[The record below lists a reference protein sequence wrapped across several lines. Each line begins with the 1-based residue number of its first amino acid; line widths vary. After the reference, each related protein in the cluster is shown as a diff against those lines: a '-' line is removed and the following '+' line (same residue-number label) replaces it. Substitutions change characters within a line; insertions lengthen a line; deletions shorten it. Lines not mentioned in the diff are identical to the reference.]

1 MTGPGNSLDP
11 IGERT
16 IDQDARYAK
25 LRASAKEAAE
35 LAVLG
40 VSAGDVEEVM
50 MRHSAVPMSVPELR
64 HAVTLV
70 HNATITLPEI
80 PKDTTP

>member
-1 MTGPGNSLDP
+1 MSGPTNSLDP
-11 IGERT
+11 INQRT
-16 IDQDARYAK
+16 IDQEARYAK
-25 LRASAKEAAE
+25 LRAAAQEAAE

-50 MRHSAVPMSVPELR
+50 MRHSAVPMTVPELR

-70 HNATITLPEI
+70 HNATIALPEI